1 MQLTNITEL
10 SPASLINAVITVQ
23 GLQSIFLFLVPP
35 LLALLMMLGAM
46 PVLMALESLVALID
60 FGPKIKAA
68 QAANDHLMKAFFNMH
83 DFSSFMKVFI
93 VVAVI
98 PGIGEEFFFRGILM
112 RFAKQKSSNM
122 IFPILFTSVVFAYSH
137 SNIYGFVSILLAGIL
152 LAVIY
157 NLTGSIWCGVI
168 AHMLFN
174 GSQIILAYF
183 GNSSSAVKAF
193 MDSNTVPYYLVAA
206 GLLVFSGSLYLLWK
220 NRTPLPENWT
230 NDYAPGETR
239 E

>member
-1 MQLTNITEL
+1 
-10 SPASLINAVITVQ
+10 
-23 GLQSIFLFLVPP
+23 
-35 LLALLMMLGAM
+35 
-46 PVLMALESLVALID
+46 
-60 FGPKIKAA
+60 
-68 QAANDHLMKAFFNMH
+68 
-83 DFSSFMKVFI
+83 
-93 VVAVI
+93 VAVI